1 MSIQT
6 HQHIYKCGEA
16 TKIKIYVIVLLSNR
30 DRIYKQM
37 MEVNESWDM
46 LVSCNNLEGSRV

>member
-16 TKIKIYVIVLLSNR
+16 TKIQIYVIVLLSNR
-30 DRIYKQM
+30 DRIYQQM
-37 MEVNESWDM
+37 MEVNES
-46 LVSCNNLEGSRV
+46 